1 MPISQQQQQPN
12 LSPKFCWGQLWIL
25 NRLVKV
31 SNMYSTI
38 NVVKFSNFYK
48 SHHVAIIVVN
58 FSRKGQRETYLYV
71 HPRDSDFHN
80 SNEKSNKNIQSLS
93 NIVRV

>member
-1 MPISQQQQQPN
+1 MPISQQQPN

-38 NVVKFSNFYK
+38 NVVKFSNFE

-58 FSRKGQRETYLYV
+58 FSRKEQRETYLYI
-71 HPRDSDFHN
+71 HPRDSNFHN

-93 NIVRV
+93 NIFRV